1 MSDRQKENQEK
12 NTIKVD
18 PITIVALIA
27 ALILIPLVLAGF
39 LSQ

>member
-12 NTIKVD
+12 NTIRID
-18 PITIVALIA
+18 PVTIVAVIA